1 MSDDETQRIPVD
13 ETVREPDMDL
23 PTEALPQSQPAYG
36 GEPYGNAGYEN
47 AHYGNAGYGNAGYEN
62 THYGNAGYGGEI
74 IRPSGVSKA
83 TVVFG
88 VFVGI
93 IGLVSILCG
102 LSLPMEMWWSGIEA
116 QRFLIYVFG
125 GIGVLLIAVAA
136 VWAIVGAVRARK
148 TSDVGIDRETGTD
161 ASANNGSAE
170 QSPERQ

>member
-36 GEPYGNAGYEN
+36 DEP
-47 AHYGNAGYGNAGYEN
+47 YGNAGYGNA
-62 THYGNAGYGGEI
+62 HYGNAGYGGEI

-102 LSLPMEMWWSGIEA
+102 LSLPMEMWWSGVEA

-148 TSDVGIDRETGTD
+148 TNDVGIDGGTGID

-170 QSPERQ
+170 

>member
-36 GEPYGNAGYEN
+36 GEPYGNAGY
-47 AHYGNAGYGNAGYEN
+47 GNAY
-62 THYGNAGYGGEI
+62 YGGEI

-102 LSLPMEMWWSGIEA
+102 LSLPREMWWSGVEA

-125 GIGVLLIAVAA
+125 GIGVLFIAVAA

-148 TSDVGIDRETGTD
+148 TNDAGIDGEPVPMPARTT
-161 ASANNGSAE
+161 AQPNNPQNASSANDTAADSTTQTVSMA
-170 QSPERQ
+170 

>member
-1 MSDDETQRIPVD
+1 MNDDETQRIPVD
-13 ETVREPDMDL
+13 ETVRERDMDL

-36 GEPYGNAGYEN
+36 GEPYGNAGY
-47 AHYGNAGYGNAGYEN
+47 GNAY
-62 THYGNAGYGGEI
+62 YGGEI

-102 LSLPMEMWWSGIEA
+102 LSLPREMWWSGVEA

-125 GIGVLLIAVAA
+125 GIGVLFIAVAA

-148 TSDVGIDRETGTD
+148 TNDAGIDGGTGAD
-161 ASANNGSAE
+161 ASTNNGSAE